1 MAVLMECSLTFGV
14 ISRARH
20 ALPFN
25 CCKRLPRTG
34 KQRKGSSGD
43 RPGSGRADP
52 AKARP
57 IVEVDYR
64 KPTLIQDGIAAPNF
78 QSKRGG
84 GFARRLGKLADRC
97 FRDHASGRQGGKV

>member
-20 ALPFN
+20 ALPFV

-34 KQRKGSSGD
+34 KQRKGSSCD
-43 RPGSGRADP
+43 RPGGGRADA

-64 KPTLIQDGIAAPNF
+64 KPTLIQNGIAAPNL
-78 QSKRGG
+78 QAKRGR
-84 GFARRLGKLADRC
+84 GFACGLGKLADRC
-97 FRDHASGRQGGKV
+97 FRN